1 MFHSLPPVDMQRIL
15 LWCRRRLLSTMA
27 TTPPLDLSAF
37 HRKRPT
43 VMRGATFKWRFPR
56 TKRHALTKRCTT
68 FRWSHSQL
76 WLTPTTKW
84 HQIISFIKSGIRIVG
99 YAIIPFDLVA
109 AAIVLIFSEVIG
121 IIEELV

>member
-1 MFHSLPPVDMQRIL
+1 MSKKQLLTEPVLPKESIINPELYHKVKGTNTKID
-15 LWCRRRLLSTMA
+15 TKFKH
-27 TTPPLDLSAF
+27 LD
-37 HRKRPT
+37 KMPD
-43 VMRGATFKWRFPR
+43 
-56 TKRHALTKRCTT
+56 
-68 FRWSHSQL
+68 Q
-76 WLTPTTKW
+76 KW

>member
-1 MFHSLPPVDMQRIL
+1 MAKKQLLTEPVLPKDSIINPELYHKVKGTNSKID
-15 LWCRRRLLSTMA
+15 TKFKH
-27 TTPPLDLSAF
+27 LD
-37 HRKRPT
+37 KMPN
-43 VMRGATFKWRFPR
+43 
-56 TKRHALTKRCTT
+56 
-68 FRWSHSQL
+68 Q
-76 WLTPTTKW
+76 KW

>member
-1 MFHSLPPVDMQRIL
+1 MAKKQLLTEPVLPKESIINPELYHKVKGTNTEID
-15 LWCRRRLLSTMA
+15 TKFKH
-27 TTPPLDLSAF
+27 LD
-37 HRKRPT
+37 KMPD
-43 VMRGATFKWRFPR
+43 
-56 TKRHALTKRCTT
+56 
-68 FRWSHSQL
+68 Q
-76 WLTPTTKW
+76 KW